1 MQTTEN
7 LFGGKTVKQ
16 NQNDA
21 MLSIRDVR
29 LSYGGRTV
37 VEGVSF
43 ELMRGEILCLIGANG
58 SGKSTLI
65 KGILGLM
72 PVHKGRIEMNCG
84 REKIAYLAQLN
95 TAERDF
101 PATVWEIV
109 LSGRQMK
116 GRRLPFYTREDRLCA
131 EEAMKLLKI
140 DQFANMRIGNLSG
153 GQQQRVL
160 LARAIARKPEVLIL
174 DEPCSALDPA
184 ITAELYSLFD
194 QLREQLSLSILIS
207 THDWHYVEQ
216 SGDRVMVLNH
226 EIEFIGSKH
235 EWLEW
240 RGGRR

>member
-1 MQTTEN
+1 MKES
-7 LFGGKTVKQ
+7 Q
-16 NQNDA
+16 NNV

-43 ELMRGEILCLIGANG
+43 ELNRGEILCLIGANG

-72 PVHKGRIEMNCG
+72 PVHKGRIELMCG
-84 REKIAYLAQLN
+84 REKMAYLAQLN

-116 GRRLPFYTREDRLCA
+116 GRRLPFYTREDRACA

-184 ITAELYSLFD
+184 ITAELYALFD
-194 QLREQLSLSILIS
+194 SLREQLGLSILIS
-207 THDWHYVEQ
+207 THDWGYVER

-226 EIEFIGSKH
+226 EIEFIGSKA
-235 EWLEW
+235 EWLDW

>member
-1 MQTTEN
+1 MKETEN
-7 LFGGKTVKQ
+7 NV
-16 NQNDA
+16 
-21 MLSIRDVR
+21 MLSVRDVR

-37 VEGVSF
+37 VQGVSF

-72 PVHKGRIEMNCG
+72 PVHKGRIELNCP

-101 PATVWEIV
+101 PATVREIV

-116 GRRLPFYTREDRLCA
+116 GRRLPFYTREDKACA

-140 DQFANMRIGNLSG
+140 EQFADSRIGNLSG

-160 LARAIARKPEVLIL
+160 LARAIARKPEILIL
-174 DEPCSALDPA
+174 DEPCSALDPG
-184 ITAELYSLFD
+184 ITAELYELFD
-194 QLREQLSLSILIS
+194 ALREQLSLSILIS

-216 SGDRVMVLNH
+216 SGDRVLVLNH
-226 EIEFIGSKH
+226 EIEFIGSKD
-235 EWLEW
+235 EWLLH
-240 RGGRR
+240 RGGGQ